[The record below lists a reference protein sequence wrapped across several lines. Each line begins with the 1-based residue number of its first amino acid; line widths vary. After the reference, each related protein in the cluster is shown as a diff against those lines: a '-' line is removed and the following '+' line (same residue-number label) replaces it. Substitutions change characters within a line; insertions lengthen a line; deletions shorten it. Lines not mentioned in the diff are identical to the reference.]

1 MATPEKTI
9 VKLQVNA
16 KGSWRDVM
24 QFDVED
30 EAAVLHAAT
39 EFFQWDTHASR
50 LSLRVIIPGD
60 TAPLLICKD
69 PTDGEWVAWRHRA

>member
-1 MATPEKTI
+1 MDTPEQKI

-24 QFDVED
+24 QFDLVD
-30 EAAVLHAAT
+30 SDAVLFAAT
-39 EFFQWDTHASR
+39 EFFKWDTYASR

-60 TAPLLICKD
+60 TAPLMICN
-69 PTDGEWVAWRHRA
+69 PADGEWKEWGARR

>member
-1 MATPEKTI
+1 MTTPERKI

-24 QFDVED
+24 QFDVQDED
-30 EAAVLHAAT
+30 AVLFAAT
-39 EFFQWDTHASR
+39 EFFKWDLNADR

-60 TAPLLICKD
+60 TAPLMTCK
-69 PTDGEWVAWRHRA
+69 PAEGEWEAWGHRA